1 MFFVGLF
8 VLVVIGAACSATL
21 GPKRG
26 ALVLLLLAIGVAVF
40 SALTASKEVVFF
52 VVAYG
57 GGFVL
62 VAGGLGLAIG
72 TLFRKKS

>member
-1 MFFVGLF
+1 MFFVGLLA
-8 VLVVIGAACSATL
+8 LVVIGAICSATL

-26 ALVLLLLAIGVAVF
+26 AFALLLLAIVVAVVA
-40 SALTASKEVVFF
+40 ALSSSKEVVIF

-57 GGFVL
+57 GGFAM

-72 TLFRKKS
+72 TLVRKK